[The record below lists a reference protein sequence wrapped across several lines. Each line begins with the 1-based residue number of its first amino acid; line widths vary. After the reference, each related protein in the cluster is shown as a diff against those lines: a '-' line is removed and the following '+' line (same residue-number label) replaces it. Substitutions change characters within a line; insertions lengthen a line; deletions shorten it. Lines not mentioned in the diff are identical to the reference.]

1 MTYKKVYFRI
11 KSDYIFD
18 RGWPSENQ
26 KLAFQNETAGLFQES
41 GWTFHPSTSSS
52 ASDTVTKGWERLYL
66 HPMNFSGEVL
76 ENEIPVI
83 QALLKQAATFKHY
96 HTDIYEEYVEMNDEE
111 YLALLASRK
120 EEILHALLSACK
132 TKRRNLYVCG
142 DIVGRVAK
150 QFSIRRI
157 CDRDKYGNKAN
168 LFVSKLFEKLIADGR
183 ILTASTR
190 NGMGFQTVPAYLPA
204 AK

>member
-11 KSDYIFD
+11 MSDYIFD
-18 RGWPSENQ
+18 RGWPTKNQ
-26 KLAFQNETAGLFQES
+26 KQIFQNETAGLFGGA
-41 GWTFHPSTSSS
+41 GWTFQPSTSNS

-76 ENEIPVI
+76 EDEIPVI
-83 QALLKQAATFKHY
+83 QALLKQASTFKHY

-111 YLALLASRK
+111 YLAVLTSRK
-120 EEILHALLSACK
+120 DEILHALLLACK

-142 DIVGRVAK
+142 DIVNRVAK

-157 CDRDKYGNKAN
+157 CDRDKYGSKAN
-168 LFVSKLFEKLIADGR
+168 LFVGELFEKLITDGQ

-190 NGMGFQTVPAYLPA
+190 NGIGFQTVLTYPQLAR
-204 AK
+204 